1 MKKNYSCKGL
11 LKSLSAAV
19 LALTLSGNVSAKTW
33 DFTNWSAAT
42 VSNLTTAAAAGVT
55 GGEWSD
61 TEKANGEN
69 PQIGNCY
76 WSYANNVDANDN
88 LTVNSTVI
96 PETEGLIF
104 NTAYTAKRS
113 LAIAINYPSTS
124 LGSYAGPKYLWLGGG
139 NAKTASARIWC
150 FKIPNVPIGA
160 EISIT
165 AESHKPTEG
174 RGVALFVGDVTNDA
188 NRIGDEFKPQTL
200 DTNTWEAGWELPE
213 GCPANEDG
221 ETVDIFVY
229 NTNGCHIYEIKVDDG
244 EGNAEEDTKIAVVSA
259 LGDLDPLYFAVQ
271 SGFEYTFIDA
281 NAEDVTLA
289 DLQEYEAVLVTP
301 SVNADSKIAPVLREA
316 VAYQPIVN
324 ASADLIQAWGLA
336 TMTPSESGMI
346 NVSEANLSHSFF
358 GELPF
363 EDGAL
368 ELLPE
373 GVLSTV
379 TPGEYL
385 ANDDVLATVGEAPFI
400 LVHNA
405 ARNPHILIPFAAAVL
420 GDEAPE
426 NVNGLVANALKVA
439 GKGKKTVT
447 QAAAPAIT
455 SALGKLK
462 TTVSISG
469 AGVIRYAVGA
479 ADVTVDENSP
489 VYTEPF
495 EITENGTYVKAY
507 AVQDGYLKSD
517 VTSYEVS
524 VQDQADAPTFA
535 MTQDETS
542 TTVEI
547 NAAEGTKIYY
557 TFWLNN
563 GKLDPAGATEYTE
576 PIVLSEEPTAIY
588 AIATSDKALTSEIA
602 EDYVSIKSLNS
613 NTIRMDTV
621 SHFSASQDAWYPA
634 TPHESGTGEAKAHY
648 YWGKNAW
655 NYYSDTVIGT
665 EPVDDGE
672 GNITEKNIY
681 APAEDAIRT
690 MAANEGTETD
700 WRLFSQGQVLTGELT
715 GSSTPIVGNGATGY
729 YYDEATDLI
738 GGPANK
744 GYITFGAKKDGEPY
758 TAAIESVVTFKAPFD
773 VVAYVGNG
781 NSGSKGVLEIQTSTD
796 GKTWTKAGD
805 VKLSD
810 TQRYVKKTRVSVNE
824 GGEQYVRIAQ
834 VGGGTKAQ
842 VHDLYVLNHGDKSS
856 EYTGIEEVLTDEAA
870 EVISVEYYNL
880 NGMRIAE
887 PANGFYIQRS
897 ILSNGN
903 VEVKKV
909 VK

>member
-1 MKKNYSCKGL
+1 MC
-11 LKSLSAAV
+11 
-19 LALTLSGNVSAKTW
+19 LSGKKSGDKTYG
-33 DFTNWSAAT
+33 S
-42 VSNLTTAAAAGVT
+42 SSRYMLINLDAPISEGSSLELT
-55 GGEWSD
+55 GYRNKNTDAIGSCHIEFIND
-61 TEKANGEN
+61 EG
-69 PQIGNCY
+69 QIVYVINEGNNRV
-76 WSYANNVDANDN
+76 WNNVHTSPDAGKTGNED
-88 LTVNSTVI
+88 
-96 PETEGLIF
+96 P
-104 NTAYTAKRS
+104 NT
-113 LAIAINYPSTS
+113 
-124 LGSYAGPKYLWLGGG
+124 
-139 NAKTASARIWC
+139 
-150 FKIPNVPIGA
+150 NVY
-160 EISIT
+160 
-165 AESHKPTEG
+165 
-174 RGVALFVGDVTNDA
+174 
-188 NRIGDEFKPQTL
+188 
-200 DTNTWEAGWELPE
+200 ELPE
-213 GCPANEDG
+213 EAIGATKVLLVRDQASTNLFLLSIKL
-221 ETVDIFVY
+221 VDQAPD
-229 NTNGCHIYEIKVDDG
+229 VDV
-244 EGNAEEDTKIAVVSA
+244 DTKVAVVSA

-346 NVSEANLSHSFF
+346 NVSEANLSHSLF

-405 ARNPHILIPFAAAVL
+405 SRNPHILIPFAADVL

-469 AGVIRYAVGA
+469 AGVIRYAVGT
-479 ADVTVDENSP
+479 ADVTVDENSA

-495 EITENGTYVKAY
+495 DITENGTYVKAY
-507 AVQDGYLKSD
+507 AVQDGYLKSN

-547 NAAEGTKIYY
+547 NAAEGTNIYY

-672 GNITEKNIY
+672 GNITEKNI
-681 APAEDAIRT
+681 
-690 MAANEGTETD
+690 
-700 WRLFSQGQVLTGELT
+700 
-715 GSSTPIVGNGATGY
+715 
-729 YYDEATDLI
+729 
-738 GGPANK
+738 
-744 GYITFGAKKDGEPY
+744 
-758 TAAIESVVTFKAPFD
+758 
-773 VVAYVGNG
+773 
-781 NSGSKGVLEIQTSTD
+781 
-796 GKTWTKAGD
+796 
-805 VKLSD
+805 
-810 TQRYVKKTRVSVNE
+810 
-824 GGEQYVRIAQ
+824 
-834 VGGGTKAQ
+834 
-842 VHDLYVLNHGDKSS
+842 
-856 EYTGIEEVLTDEAA
+856 
-870 EVISVEYYNL
+870 
-880 NGMRIAE
+880 
-887 PANGFYIQRS
+887 
-897 ILSNGN
+897 
-903 VEVKKV
+903 
-909 VK
+909 

>member
-1 MKKNYSCKGL
+1 M
-11 LKSLSAAV
+11 AV
-19 LALTLSGNVSAKTW
+19 SVQ
-33 DFTNWSAAT
+33 AAT
-42 VSNLTTAAAAGVT
+42 IYSWSSKGPDASNVTEFGGKIEEVNKPEADVSNLNYPNIVGEVT
-55 GGEWSD
+55 NYTVCLSGKKSGDKTYGSSSRYMLINLDAPISEGSSLELTGYRNKNTD
-61 TEKANGEN
+61 AIGSCHIEFINDEG
-69 PQIGNCY
+69 QIVYVINEGNNRV
-76 WSYANNVDANDN
+76 WNNVHTSPDAGKTGNED
-88 LTVNSTVI
+88 
-96 PETEGLIF
+96 P
-104 NTAYTAKRS
+104 NT
-113 LAIAINYPSTS
+113 
-124 LGSYAGPKYLWLGGG
+124 
-139 NAKTASARIWC
+139 
-150 FKIPNVPIGA
+150 NVY
-160 EISIT
+160 
-165 AESHKPTEG
+165 
-174 RGVALFVGDVTNDA
+174 
-188 NRIGDEFKPQTL
+188 
-200 DTNTWEAGWELPE
+200 ELPE
-213 GCPANEDG
+213 EAIGATKILLVRDQASTNLFLLSIKL
-221 ETVDIFVY
+221 VDQAPD
-229 NTNGCHIYEIKVDDG
+229 VDV
-244 EGNAEEDTKIAVVSA
+244 DTKVAVVSA

-271 SGFEYTFIDA
+271 SGFEYTIIDA

-336 TMTPSESGMI
+336 TLTPSESGMI

-405 ARNPHILIPFAAAVL
+405 SRNPHILIPFAADVL

-834 VGGGTKAQ
+834 VSGGTKAQ

>member
-1 MKKNYSCKGL
+1 M
-11 LKSLSAAV
+11 AV
-19 LALTLSGNVSAKTW
+19 SVQ
-33 DFTNWSAAT
+33 AAT
-42 VSNLTTAAAAGVT
+42 IYSWSSKGPDASNVTEFGGKIEEVNKPEADVSNLNYPNIVGEVT
-55 GGEWSD
+55 NYTVCLSGKKSGDKTYGSSSRYMLINLDAPISEGSSLELTGYRNKNTD
-61 TEKANGEN
+61 AIGSCHIEFINDEG
-69 PQIGNCY
+69 QIVYVINEGNNRV
-76 WSYANNVDANDN
+76 WNNVHTSPDAGKTGNED
-88 LTVNSTVI
+88 
-96 PETEGLIF
+96 P
-104 NTAYTAKRS
+104 NT
-113 LAIAINYPSTS
+113 
-124 LGSYAGPKYLWLGGG
+124 
-139 NAKTASARIWC
+139 
-150 FKIPNVPIGA
+150 NVY
-160 EISIT
+160 
-165 AESHKPTEG
+165 
-174 RGVALFVGDVTNDA
+174 
-188 NRIGDEFKPQTL
+188 
-200 DTNTWEAGWELPE
+200 ELPE
-213 GCPANEDG
+213 EAIGATKILLVRDQASTNLFLLSIKL
-221 ETVDIFVY
+221 VDQAPD
-229 NTNGCHIYEIKVDDG
+229 VDV
-244 EGNAEEDTKIAVVSA
+244 DTKVAVVSA

-271 SGFEYTFIDA
+271 SGFEYTIIDA

-336 TMTPSESGMI
+336 TLTPSESGMI
-346 NVSEANLSHSFF
+346 TVSEANLSHSLF

-363 EDGAL
+363 EDGVL

-405 ARNPHILIPFAAAVL
+405 SRNPHILIPFAADVL

-834 VGGGTKAQ
+834 VSGGTKAQ